1 MRLGANAAS
10 VCSFHDGRDCSVE
23 SHAVA
28 IVPNRHEM
36 MCRFM
41 SMTDGV
47 DGLASAHDS
56 MCLSVV
62 VPAFEEVARLGRTLD
77 AIRHFLD
84 GCGFESEVLVVV
96 DGGHDGT
103 LDLARGMARDWPAL
117 VVLHHEPN
125 RGKGYAVRRGML
137 AARGRY
143 RLFSDADL
151 STPIEDVERLIA
163 AIDEGADV
171 AIGSRALPDSDVRV
185 RQAWW
190 RQLMGRIFNRVVRRV
205 AVPGIGDTQCGFK
218 CFRGE
223 TATRVF
229 GRQRI
234 YGFSFDVELLWIA
247 RKLDCRVV
255 EVPVTWVNDPFSLVD
270 PVRDSLRM
278 LADVAR
284 LRVDDWR
291 GRYPVGDDE
300 AR

>member
-1 MRLGANAAS
+1 M
-10 VCSFHDGRDCSVE
+10 VVRDCSVGP
-23 SHAVA
+23 HAVA
-28 IVPNRHEM
+28 ISRGDHEM

-41 SMTDGV
+41 SMPDGV
-47 DGLASAHDS
+47 DGPARADDAVH
-56 MCLSVV
+56 LSVV
-62 VPAFEEVARLGRTLD
+62 VPAFEEVARLGPTLD

-84 GCGFESEVLVVV
+84 SRRFDSEVVVVV
-96 DGGHDGT
+96 DGGRDGT
-103 LDLARGMARDWPAL
+103 LDLARGVAREWPAL

-151 STPIEDVERLIA
+151 STPIEEVDRLIE
-163 AIDEGADV
+163 AIDGGADV
-171 AIGSRALPDSDVRV
+171 AIGSRALPESDVRV

-190 RQLMGRIFNRVVRRV
+190 RQSMGRIFNQVVRRV

-218 CFRGE
+218 CFRAE
-223 TATRVF
+223 TAKQVF
-229 GRQRI
+229 ERQRMT
-234 YGFSFDVELLWIA
+234 GFSFDVELLWIA
-247 RKLDCRVV
+247 RKLAYRVV
-255 EVPVTWVNDPFSLVD
+255 EVPVTWVNDPLSRVD

-284 LRVDDWR
+284 LRIDDWR
-291 GRYPVGDDE
+291 GLYPFGNKE